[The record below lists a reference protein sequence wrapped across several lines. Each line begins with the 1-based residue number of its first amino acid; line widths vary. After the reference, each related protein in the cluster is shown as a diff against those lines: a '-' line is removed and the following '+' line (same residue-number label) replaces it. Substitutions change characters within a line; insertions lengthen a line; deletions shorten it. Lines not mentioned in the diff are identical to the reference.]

1 MVATSICFLA
11 LTWLAVSLRFW
22 VRQIM
27 LRSFGLD
34 DWMMGMALLL
44 FTLYCTFTIVEVY
57 HGGGSHV
64 SDSEQSHT
72 LGDLLK
78 YVLLIESFYILSMVF
93 FKISLGTF
101 LLRLVIRRWHTIFIY
116 AFMTLSTIYGIV
128 YFFFALFQCGNPT
141 KILENK
147 LAGRCQ
153 PASVQLGMGYTHV
166 AVQALVDWAFATLPV
181 VIMWNANMNRR
192 SKFSVAF
199 ILMLGAIGSTA
210 TLVRFKY
217 EGGLVDD
224 NDFFFAA
231 ANVAITCT
239 IEAGLGITAASLATL
254 RPLFR
259 CCFDRVRTTYSSAE
273 RRARYGDGKPPM
285 SKSTRRKTASIVSE
299 CTTTRQYGKRSVL
312 EDIATGTQTTVTANN
327 RLSPVPSDDD
337 IDLEDMSPTDQALGY
352 ATSLPATSNGWHREP
367 DLTGPGRSWFM
378 IEKTTDVQVT
388 NEIWPDRVNEE

>member
-1 MVATSICFLA
+1 M
-11 LTWLAVSLRFW
+11 
-22 VRQIM
+22 
-27 LRSFGLD
+27 
-34 DWMMGMALLL
+34 
-44 FTLYCTFTIVEVY
+44 
-57 HGGGSHV
+57 
-64 SDSEQSHT
+64 HT

-101 LLRLVIRRWHTIFIY
+101 LLRLVIRKWHTIFIY
-116 AFMTLSTIYGIV
+116 VFMTLSTVYGIV

-166 AVQALVDWAFATLPV
+166 TVQALVDWAFATLPV

-192 SKFSVAF
+192 TKFSVAF
-199 ILMLGAIGSTA
+199 VLMLGAVGSTA

-254 RPLFR
+254 RPLFK

-273 RRARYGDGKPPM
+273 RRARYGGGRPPM
-285 SKSTRRKTASIVSE
+285 SKSGRRQPAGSTGEGNSTRS
-299 CTTTRQYGKRSVL
+299 YDNRSVL
-312 EDIATGTQTTVTANN
+312 GDIATGTQTTVTANK
-327 RLSPVPSDDD
+327 RLSPASSDDD
-337 IDLEDMSPTDQALGY
+337 IDLEDMSPTDQSLGH
-352 ATSLPATSNGWHREP
+352 ATSSPVTSNRWQREP
-367 DLTGPGRSWFM
+367 DSTGLGRSWFM

-388 NEIWPDRVNEE
+388 NEIWPDRANEE